1 VLYDSG
7 DNYMKRLIFL
17 TVLGS
22 SWLAAQPTIYTGGI
36 VNADS
41 LVPAGLPNANIA
53 QGSIFS
59 VFGTNLGPAQS
70 PGLSFPLQ
78 TTLGGVSVQVTSGG
92 TMVNAIPLFVGPGQI
107 NALLPSVTPTGPVSL
122 TVSNSGGTSAPATF
136 HVVDH
141 SFGINS
147 VNQSGS
153 GPGIVDN
160 SSYKLITQNSA
171 AQAGDVIIIWGTG
184 LGAVTGQEED
194 GPLPG
199 NLPSIRAKVYV
210 GAEQA
215 KINYQGRSG
224 CCAGVDQI
232 AVVVPAGVTGCH
244 VPVAVEID
252 GAHDIVSNW
261 VTTSIA
267 APGAQRI
274 CSDATGPSSG
284 DLLNFLSKG
293 GSFGFVGL
301 ERRISTSPALPPPYG
316 TGAPTTT
323 TTDSGSADFEKYTPE
338 QFTIAENIFQT
349 YTIGACVV
357 FVFNGQSAIFTDPT
371 TPVGLDAGK
380 LINVNGTNG
389 AKQLLPTSSIPGSYS
404 ATLGGGSGPTVLP
417 LYLAQGAYAI
427 DNGAGGA
434 DVKSFNFS
442 LTVPPPLDWTNM
454 NSVGP
459 IIRANGQLVT
469 WTGGD
474 PNGIVSIT
482 GDSIQLGSDPNG
494 STAVGAFFT
503 CTAPVSAGKFTIPA
517 PVLLSLPPSTVI
529 TPIPGVSIDAGSLS
543 VGTSSLPVKFTA
555 EGLDYGF
562 AGTSVTSSKTLGY
575 Q

>member
-1 VLYDSG
+1 
-7 DNYMKRLIFL
+7 MKRLIFSTL
-17 TVLGS
+17 FLIGSS
-22 SWLAAQPTIYTGGI
+22 SWLAAQPTVFTGGI

-59 VFGTNLGPAQS
+59 IFGTNLGPSQS
-70 PGLSFPLQ
+70 PGLAFPLK
-78 TTLGGVSVQVTSGG
+78 TTLGGVSVQITVGETAID
-92 TMVNAIPLFVGPGQI
+92 AIPLFVGPGQI
-107 NALLPSVTPTGPVSL
+107 NAILPSKTPTGSAML
-122 TVSNSGGTSAPATF
+122 TVTTSAGTSAPANLT
-136 HVVDH
+136 VVDH

-153 GPGIVDN
+153 GPGIVDS

-184 LGAVTGQEED
+184 LGAVAGQEAD

-199 NLPSIRAKVYV
+199 NQPNIRAKVYV
-210 GAEQA
+210 GGEEA
-215 KINYQGRSG
+215 KITYQGRSG

-232 AVVVPAGVTGCH
+232 AAEVPSGVTGCH

-252 GAHDIVSNW
+252 GAKVIVSNW

-267 APGAQRI
+267 ELGANRI
-274 CSDATGPSSG
+274 CSDATGPSSNQ
-284 DLLNFLSKG
+284 LLTFLEKG

-301 ERRISTSPALPPPYG
+301 DRRTDISPALPPPFG
-316 TGAPTTT
+316 TGSPTTT
-323 TTDSGSADFEKYTPE
+323 TTDSGSADFVKYTPE

-349 YTIGACVV
+349 YTIDACVV
-357 FVFNGQSAIFTDPT
+357 FVFNGQSPIFTDPT

-380 LINVNGTNG
+380 LINVSGPNG
-389 AKQLLPTSSIPGSYS
+389 AKQLPPDPNQKGSYS
-404 ATLGGGSGPTVLP
+404 ATLGGGSGVNVLP
-417 LYLAQGAYAI
+417 LYLDQGAYSI

-434 DVKSFNFS
+434 DVKSFNFN
-442 LTVPPPLDWTNM
+442 LTLPPPLNWTNM

-459 IIRANGQLVT
+459 IVRANGQLVT

-474 PNGIVSIT
+474 PNSIVSIM
-482 GDSIQLGSDPNG
+482 GDSIVLTTDSSGNNN
-494 STAVGAFFT
+494 AIGAFFT
-503 CTAPVSAGKFTIPA
+503 CIAPVSAGKFNIPA
-517 PVLLSLPPSTVI
+517 PVLLSLPVSSVI
-529 TPIPGVSIDAGSLS
+529 MPAAGVSIDLGSLS
-543 VGTSSLPVKFTA
+543 VGTSSLPGKFTA
-555 EGLDYGF
+555 TGIDYGF
-562 AGTSVTSSKTLGY
+562 FGSSVTTSKTLAY

>member
-1 VLYDSG
+1 V
-7 DNYMKRLIFL
+7 
-17 TVLGS
+17 
-22 SWLAAQPTIYTGGI
+22 AAQPTVYTGGV

-41 LVPAGLPNANIA
+41 LVPVGLPNASVA

-59 VFGTNLGPAQS
+59 IFGTNLGPAAS
-70 PGLSFPLQ
+70 PGLSFPLK
-78 TTLGGVSVQVTSGG
+78 TTLGGVTVQVTVGS
-92 TMVNAIPLFVGPGQI
+92 TSIDAIPLFVGPGQI
-107 NALLPSVTPTGPVSL
+107 NALLPSKTPTGSATL
-122 TVSNSGGTSAPATF
+122 TVTTAAGTSAPATF
-136 HVVDH
+136 QVVDH

-184 LGAVTGQEED
+184 LGAVTGQEEN

-199 NLPSIRAKVYV
+199 NLPDVRAKVYV
-210 GAEQA
+210 GSQEA
-215 KINYQGRSG
+215 KIQYQGRSG

-232 AVVVPAGVTGCH
+232 AAVIPSGVTGCH

-252 GAHDIVSNW
+252 GAEHIVSNW

-267 APGAQRI
+267 ALGANRI

-284 DLLNFLSKG
+284 DLVTFLSKG
-293 GSFGFVGL
+293 GRFGFVGL
-301 ERRISTSPALPPPYG
+301 DRSIRTTPALPPPYG

-323 TTDSGSADFEKYTPE
+323 TTDSGSASFEKYTPE
-338 QFTIAENIFQT
+338 QFSIAENIFQT
-349 YTIGACVV
+349 YTIGACNV

-371 TPVGLDAGK
+371 KPIGLDAGK
-380 LINVNGTNG
+380 LINVTGSNG
-389 AKQLLPTSSIPGSYS
+389 AKQLLPVSSDPGAYS
-404 ATLGGGSGPTVLP
+404 ATLGGGSPPNVLP
-417 LYLAQGAYAI
+417 LYLDPGSYAI

-434 DVKSFNFS
+434 DVKSFKFN
-442 LTVPPPLDWTNM
+442 LTVPPPLTWTNM
-454 NSVGP
+454 DSVGP
-459 IIRANGQLVT
+459 VIRANGQLVT

-474 PNGIVSIT
+474 PKGIVSIT
-482 GDSIQLGSDPNG
+482 GDSVQLAADNS
-494 STAVGAFFT
+494 AVGAFFT
-503 CTAPVSAGKFTIPA
+503 CIAPDSAGQFTIPA
-517 PVLLSLPPSTVI
+517 PVLLSLPVSTTI
-529 TPIPGVSIDAGSLS
+529 TLAPGVSLNTGSLS
-543 VGTSSLPVKFTA
+543 VGTSSIPVTFTA

-562 AGTSVTSSKTLGY
+562 AGTSASSSKTVGY

>member
-1 VLYDSG
+1 
-7 DNYMKRLIFL
+7 MKRLIFL

-22 SWLAAQPTIYTGGI
+22 CWLAAQPTVYTGGV

-41 LVPAGLPNANIA
+41 LIPVGLPNANIA

-59 VFGTNLGPAQS
+59 IFGTNLGPAQS

-78 TTLGGVSVQVTSGG
+78 NTLGGVSVQVTSGS
-92 TMVNAIPLFVGPGQI
+92 TVVNAIPLFVGPGQI
-107 NALLPSVTPTGPVSL
+107 NALLPSKTPIGSASL
-122 TVSNSGGTSAPATF
+122 TVTTSAGTSAPATF
-136 HVVDH
+136 QVVDH

-171 AQAGDVIIIWGTG
+171 AQAGDVVIIWGTG

-199 NLPSIRAKVYV
+199 NLPNIRAKVYV
-210 GAEQA
+210 GSAEA

-232 AVVVPAGVTGCH
+232 AAVVPSGVTGCH
-244 VPVAVEID
+244 VPIAVEID
-252 GAHDIVSNW
+252 GAADIVSNW

-267 APGAQRI
+267 APGANRI
-274 CSDATGPSSG
+274 CSDATGPSSE
-284 DLLNFLSKG
+284 DLLTFLSKG

-301 ERRISTSPALPPPYG
+301 DRSTSTTPALPPPYG

-323 TTDSGSADFEKYTPE
+323 TTDTGSASFEKYTPE

-349 YTIGACVV
+349 YTIGACSV

-371 TPVGLDAGK
+371 QPVGLDAGK
-380 LINVNGTNG
+380 VINVTGPSG
-389 AKQLLPTSSIPGSYS
+389 AKQLMPVSDAKGSYD
-404 ATLGGGSGPTVLP
+404 ATLGGGSPPTVLP
-417 LYLAQGAYAI
+417 LYLDQGSYAI

-434 DVKSFNFS
+434 DVKSFKFN
-442 LTVPPPLDWTNM
+442 LTVPPTLTWANE

-459 IIRANGQLVT
+459 VIRANGQLVT

-474 PNGIVSIT
+474 PNGIVTIS
-482 GDSIQLGSDPNG
+482 GDSIVLTSSGNG
-494 STAVGAFFT
+494 NSAIGAFFS
-503 CTAPVSAGKFTIPA
+503 CTAPVSAGQFTIPA
-517 PVLLSLPPSTVI
+517 PVLLSLPASTAI
-529 TPIPGVSIDAGSLS
+529 TIAPGISIDAGSLS
-543 VGTSSLPVKFTA
+543 VGTSSRPVTFTA
-555 EGLDYGF
+555 PGLDYGF
-562 AGTSVTSSKTLGY
+562 AGSSVTSSKTLAY

>member
-1 VLYDSG
+1 
-7 DNYMKRLIFL
+7 MKRLLFL
-17 TVLGS
+17 TLLGS
-22 SWLAAQPTIYTGGI
+22 SWLAAQPTVYPGGI

-41 LVPAGLPNANIA
+41 LIPVGLPNANIA

-59 VFGTNLGPAQS
+59 IFGTNLGPAQS
-70 PGLSFPLQ
+70 PSLSFPLQ
-78 TTLGGVSVQVTSGG
+78 TTLGGVSVQITSGS
-92 TMVNAIPLFVGPGQI
+92 TVVNAIPLYVGPGQI

-136 HVVDH
+136 QVVDH

-184 LGAVTGQEED
+184 LGAVTGQEQN

-199 NLPSIRAKVYV
+199 NLPNIRAKVYV
-210 GAEQA
+210 GSIEA

-232 AVVVPAGVTGCH
+232 AAVVPSGVTGCH
-244 VPVAVEID
+244 VPIAVEID
-252 GAHDIVSNW
+252 GAAAIVSNW

-267 APGAQRI
+267 APGANRI

-284 DLLNFLSKG
+284 DLVTFLSKG

-301 ERRISTSPALPPPYG
+301 DRRTSTSPALPPPFG

-323 TTDSGSADFEKYTPE
+323 TTDNGSASFEKYTPE

-349 YTIGACVV
+349 YTVGACSV

-371 TPVGLDAGK
+371 QPIGLDAGK
-380 LINVNGTNG
+380 LINVTGTNG
-389 AKQLLPTSSIPGSYS
+389 AKQLTPVSSDKGSYS
-404 ATLGGGSGPTVLP
+404 ATLGGGSPPTVLP
-417 LYLAQGAYAI
+417 LYLDQGTYSI

-434 DVKSFNFS
+434 DVKSFKFN
-442 LTVPPPLDWTNM
+442 LTVPPTLTWTNM

-459 IIRANGQLVT
+459 VIRANGQLVT

-474 PNGIVSIT
+474 PNGIVTIT
-482 GDSIQLGSDPNG
+482 GDSIQVAADN
-494 STAVGAFFT
+494 TAVGAFFT
-503 CTAPVSAGKFTIPA
+503 CTAPDSAGHFTIPA
-517 PVLLSLPPSTVI
+517 PVLLSLPVSTAI
-529 TPIPGVSIDAGSLS
+529 SIAPGFSIDTGSLS
-543 VGTSSLPVKFTA
+543 VGTSSLPVTFTA

-562 AGTSVTSSKTLGY
+562 AGTSVTSSKTVAY

>member
-1 VLYDSG
+1 
-7 DNYMKRLIFL
+7 
-17 TVLGS
+17 
-22 SWLAAQPTIYTGGI
+22 
-36 VNADS
+36 
-41 LVPAGLPNANIA
+41 
-53 QGSIFS
+53 
-59 VFGTNLGPAQS
+59 
-70 PGLSFPLQ
+70 
-78 TTLGGVSVQVTSGG
+78 
-92 TMVNAIPLFVGPGQI
+92 
-107 NALLPSVTPTGPVSL
+107 
-122 TVSNSGGTSAPATF
+122 
-136 HVVDH
+136 VDH

-147 VNQSGS
+147 VNQSGA

-160 SSYKLITQNSA
+160 SNYNLITQNSA

-184 LGAVTGQEED
+184 LGAVTGNEAS

-199 NLPSIRAKVYV
+199 NMPNIRAKVFV
-210 GAEQA
+210 GSLEA

-252 GAHDIVSNW
+252 GAEEIVSNW

-267 APGAQRI
+267 ELGANRV

-284 DLLNFLSKG
+284 VLETFLSKG

-301 ERRISTSPALPPPYG
+301 SRDTITSPALPPPFG
-316 TGAPTTT
+316 TGSPTTT
-323 TTDSGSADFEKYTPE
+323 TTDSGSASFVKYTPQ

-349 YTIGACVV
+349 YTLGACTV

-371 TPVGLDAGK
+371 VPVGLDAGSV
-380 LINVNGTNG
+380 INVNGPNG
-389 AKQLLPTSSIPGSYS
+389 AKQLMPLSSDKGTYT
-404 ATLGGGSGPTVLP
+404 ATLGGGSGPSALP
-417 LYLAQGAYAI
+417 LYLDQGTYSI

-434 DVKSFNFS
+434 DVKGFKFS
-442 LTVPPPLDWTNM
+442 LTLPPALTWTNM

-474 PNGIVSIT
+474 PSGVVTIS
-482 GDSIQLGSDPNG
+482 GDSIVIGTDSNG
-494 STAVGAFFT
+494 NSTAVGAFFS
-503 CTAPVSAGKFTIPA
+503 CHAPVSAGRFNIPA
-517 PVLLSLPPSTVI
+517 PVLLSLPPSSVI
-529 TPIPGVSIDAGSLS
+529 SPAPGVSIDVGSLS
-543 VGTSSLPVKFTA
+543 LGTSSLPVQFTA
-555 EGLDYGF
+555 TGIDYGY
-562 AGTSVTSSKTLGY
+562 AGSSASSGITVAY